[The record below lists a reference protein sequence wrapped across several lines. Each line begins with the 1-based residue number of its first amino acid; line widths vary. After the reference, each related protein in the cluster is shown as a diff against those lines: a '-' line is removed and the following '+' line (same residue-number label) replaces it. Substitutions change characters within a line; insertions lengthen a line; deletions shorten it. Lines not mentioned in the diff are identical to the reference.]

1 MLTLRVLQMPL
12 LAAVMDTL
20 PLLVFGGVCLCCVL
34 LALTFPET
42 ARVALP
48 DSVAEAEAIGR
59 RGSSKAAE
67 APSAA

>member
-1 MLTLRVLQMPL
+1 MPL
-12 LAAVMDTL
+12 LATVMDTL
-20 PLLVFGGVCLCCVL
+20 PLLVFGGVCLCCAL

-42 ARVALP
+42 ARVSLP

-59 RGSSKAAE
+59 RGSKAAE